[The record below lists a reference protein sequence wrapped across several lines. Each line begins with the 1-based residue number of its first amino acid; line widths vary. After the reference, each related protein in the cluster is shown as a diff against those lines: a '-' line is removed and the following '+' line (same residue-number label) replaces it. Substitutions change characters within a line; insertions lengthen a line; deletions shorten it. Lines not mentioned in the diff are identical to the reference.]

1 MRIAYLSTFY
11 PYRGGIAQF
20 NAALYKALG
29 QRHEMKAFTFT
40 RQYPE
45 LLFPGKTQYAEPGD
59 KDGDVDALRVLDTIN
74 PFTYPKTARAIMQF
88 KPDMMITKF
97 WMPYFGPSLGTVAGI
112 LKKNGVFNL
121 SILDNIIPHEKKFY
135 DKGLTQYFVNRNHA
149 FTVMSKSVGEDL
161 LKFNSN
167 AKYALHPHPIFDFG
181 EKINKKEA
189 KAKLA
194 LNPEESYLLFFGFI
208 RRYKGLDLLLEAF
221 AGDKI
226 KNKNV
231 KLIVAGEYYEDAA
244 FYNDK
249 IKEYGIG
256 EKVILR
262 TDYIP
267 SEMVKYYFCA
277 ADMIVQPYR
286 SATQS
291 GVTQIAYHFEKPM
304 LVTDVG
310 GLSEIVPNGKVG
322 YVVQPDAVSIANSIN
337 DFYENSREAL
347 FTSNIKEEK
356 KRFQWDSFARAIEEL
371 YAGRRK
377 I

>member
-20 NAALYKALG
+20 NAALYNTLAK
-29 QRHEMKAFTFT
+29 RHEMKAFTFT

-45 LLFPGKTQYAEPGD
+45 LLFPGKTQYAEQGD
-59 KDGDVDALRVLDTIN
+59 KDGDVNALRILDTIN
-74 PFTYPKTARAIMQF
+74 PFTYRKTANSILEF

-112 LKKNGVFNL
+112 LKKRGVFNL
-121 SILDNIIPHEKKFY
+121 SILDNVIPHEKKFY
-135 DKGLTQYFVNRNHA
+135 DKALTQYFVNRNRA
-149 FTVMSKSVGEDL
+149 FIVMSKSVGDDL
-161 LKFNSN
+161 LKFNPQ
-167 AKYALHPHPIFDFG
+167 AEYTLHPHPIFDFG
-181 EKINKKEA
+181 EKINKQDA
-189 KAKLA
+189 KAKLG
-194 LNPEESYLLFFGFI
+194 LNPDNFYLLFFGFI

-221 AGDKI
+221 AGNKMKNEKVKI
-226 KNKNV
+226 V
-231 KLIVAGEYYEDAA
+231 VAGEYYEDAS

-256 EKVILR
+256 EKVVLK

-267 SEMVKYYFCA
+267 SDLVKYYFSA

-310 GLSEIVPNGKVG
+310 GLSEIVPDGKVG
-322 YVVQPDAVSIANSIN
+322 YVVQPDSISIANAIN
-337 DFYENSREAL
+337 DFYENSREVHFIA
-347 FTSNIKEEK
+347 NIKEEK
-356 KRFQWDSFARAIEEL
+356 KRFQWDSFANAIEEL
-371 YAGRRK
+371 YLCR

>member
-20 NAALYKALG
+20 NAALYNALG
-29 QRHEMKAFTFT
+29 KKNEMKAFTFT

-45 LLFPGKTQYAEPGD
+45 LLFPGKTQYAEKGD
-59 KDGDVDALRVLDTIN
+59 SQGDVNAVRILDTIN
-74 PFTYPKTARAIMQF
+74 PLTYYKTAKAILDF
-88 KPDMMITKF
+88 KPDIMITKY

-112 LKKNGVFNL
+112 LKKKGVFNI
-121 SILDNIIPHEKKFY
+121 SVLDNVIPHEKKFY
-135 DKGLTQYFVNRNHA
+135 DNTLTSYFVKRNNA
-149 FTVMSKSVGEDL
+149 FVAMSRSVADDL
-161 LKFNSN
+161 LTFNPN

-181 EKINKKEA
+181 EKIDKIEA
-189 KAKLA
+189 KKKLG
-194 LNPEESYLLFFGFI
+194 LNPDDSYMLFFGFI
-208 RRYKGLDLLLEAF
+208 RRYKGLDLLLEAM
-221 AGDKI
+221 ANAKI
-226 KNKNV
+226 KDKNV
-231 KLIVAGEYYEDAA
+231 KVIVAGEYYEDAA
-244 FYNDK
+244 YYNDK

-256 EKVILR
+256 EKVVLR

-310 GLSEIVPNGKVG
+310 GLSEIVPDGKVG
-322 YVVQPDAVSIANSIN
+322 YVVQPNAIAIANAIN
-337 DFYENSREAL
+337 DFYDNSREAI
-347 FTSNIKEEK
+347 FTANMKEEK
-356 KRFQWDSFARAIEEL
+356 KRFQWDSFAAAIEGL
-371 YAGRRK
+371 YK
-377 I
+377 NK

>member
-29 QRHEMKAFTFT
+29 KKHEMKAFTFT

-45 LLFPGKTQYAEPGD
+45 LLFPGKTQYAETGD
-59 KDGDVDALRVLDTIN
+59 TDGDVDALRILDSVN
-74 PFTYPKTARAIMQF
+74 PFTYTKTAKAILRF
-88 KPDMMITKF
+88 KPDMMITKY
-97 WMPYFGPSLGTVAGI
+97 WMPYFAPSLGTVAGI
-112 LKKNGVFNL
+112 LKKNGVFNV
-121 SILDNIIPHEKKFY
+121 SILDNVIPHEKKFY
-135 DKGLTQYFVNRNHA
+135 DNILTNYFVKRNNA
-149 FTVMSKSVGEDL
+149 FVAMSRSVADDL
-161 LKFNSN
+161 LTFNPN

-181 EKINKKEA
+181 EQINKRD
-189 KAKLA
+189 AKLKLG
-194 LNPEESYLLFFGFI
+194 LNPEDSYLLFFGFI
-208 RRYKGLDLLLEAF
+208 RKYKGLDLLLEAI
-221 AGDKI
+221 ADERI
-226 KNKNV
+226 KDRNV
-231 KLIVAGEYYEDAA
+231 KIIVAGEYYEDAA
-244 FYNDK
+244 YYNDK

-267 SEMVKYYFCA
+267 SDMVKYYFCA

-322 YVVQPDAVSIANSIN
+322 YVVQPNAMAIAGAIN
-337 DFYENSREAL
+337 DFYDNLREAQ
-347 FTSNIKEEK
+347 FSTNAKEEK
-356 KRFQWDSFARAIEEL
+356 KRFQWDSFAEVIENL
-371 YAGRRK
+371 KANR
-377 I
+377 

>member
-29 QRHEMKAFTFT
+29 KKHEMKAFTFT

-45 LLFPGKTQYAEPGD
+45 LLFPGKTQYAETGD
-59 KDGDVDALRVLDTIN
+59 TDGDVDALRILDSVN
-74 PFTYPKTARAIMQF
+74 PFTYTKTAKAILRF
-88 KPDMMITKF
+88 KPDMMITKY
-97 WMPYFGPSLGTVAGI
+97 WMPYFAPSLGTVAGI
-112 LKKNGVFNL
+112 LKKNGVFNV
-121 SILDNIIPHEKKFY
+121 SILDNVIPHEKKFY
-135 DKGLTQYFVNRNHA
+135 DNILTNYFVKRNNA
-149 FTVMSKSVGEDL
+149 FVAMSRSVADDL
-161 LKFNSN
+161 LTFNPN

-181 EKINKKEA
+181 EQINKRD
-189 KAKLA
+189 AKLKLG
-194 LNPEESYLLFFGFI
+194 LNPEDSYLLFFGFI
-208 RRYKGLDLLLEAF
+208 RKYKGLDLLLEAI
-221 AGDKI
+221 ADERI
-226 KNKNV
+226 KDRNV
-231 KLIVAGEYYEDAA
+231 KIIVAGEYYEDAA
-244 FYNDK
+244 YYNDK

-267 SEMVKYYFCA
+267 SDMVKYYFCA

-322 YVVQPDAVSIANSIN
+322 YVVQPNAMAIAGAIN
-337 DFYENSREAL
+337 DFYDNLREAQ
-347 FTSNIKEEK
+347 FSTNAKEEK
-356 KRFQWDSFARAIEEL
+356 SAFNGTRL
-371 YAGRRK
+371 RK
-377 I
+377 